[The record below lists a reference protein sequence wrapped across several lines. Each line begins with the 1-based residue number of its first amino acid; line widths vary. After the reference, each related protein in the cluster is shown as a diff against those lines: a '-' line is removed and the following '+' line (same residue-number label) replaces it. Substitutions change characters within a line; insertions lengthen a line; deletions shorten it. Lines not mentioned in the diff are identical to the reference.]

1 MKYTLDNLKNKIKSL
16 EVITVH
22 LNNYGQHLD
31 DMAKEDFLKK
41 VSEYAVNSLRDVRDR
56 VTDLQG
62 ENLKKFI
69 LN

>member
-1 MKYTLDNLKNKIKSL
+1 MNYIINNLKNKIKSL

-41 VSEYAVNSLRDVRDR
+41 VSEYAVSSLHDVRNR